1 MVCPYGHERGY
12 FVKEKMGKEYVS
24 ATKALGHTV
33 NKGLSQ
39 QQSEKCRCY
48 FLLNPCA

>member
-1 MVCPYGHERGY
+1 MGM
-12 FVKEKMGKEYVS
+12 KEDILLKKKLGKEYVS